1 MIPLFIKSHKILF
14 GLIFIVLG
22 MTSYYGYHKL
32 TAAPA
37 ETRYVLAAVEKG
49 TLISSVSGSGQVA
62 VSNQV
67 ELKPRASGDIIYLN
81 VKQGQKVNTGAL
93 IAQINAKDALKSV
106 RDAEAGLA
114 SAELSMTKLKQP
126 TDALTIMQAENTLE
140 SAKESKSS
148 AETEL
153 LKDYEDGFTTVSDA
167 FLELPTIVSG
177 LDTVLNGNAFSSTQA
192 NLNYYS
198 DAIYGYDTAILSY
211 KNDAADAFALADKAY
226 EKNFSDYKTTNR
238 SSDTATVEALIDE
251 TYTTSKVISEA
262 IKSANNFIQ
271 FYKDKLIERKLSPAG
286 TADTH
291 LSTLNGYTGKI
302 NSHLSA
308 LLSAKNAIIN
318 DRQTIINSTRT
329 IDEKT
334 QSLAEMKAGADD
346 LDIEA
351 QQLSIKQKQKAL
363 QDAKEKLA
371 DYSVRAPFTGIIAS
385 VDVAKGDT
393 VSSGTTIATIITE
406 QKIAEISLNEVD
418 AAKVKVGQKAT
429 LTFDALDELT
439 LTGEVIYI
447 DALGAISQGVVS
459 YTVKIN
465 FDTQDDRI
473 KPNMSV
479 STAIITE
486 TKTDVLLVPNAAVK
500 FANDSYYVEM
510 PGETISEKGVANVV
524 LTAPIEQHS
533 VEIGSANDSLT
544 EIISGLSAGEIVI
557 SRVITAGGSAAKQ
570 TNSQGNNFR
579 MPGF

>member
-1 MIPLFIKSHKILF
+1 MIPLFIKSHRIIF
-14 GLIFIVLG
+14 GLIVIVVVIA
-22 MTSYYGYHKL
+22 GYHGYQKL
-32 TAAPA
+32 AVAPA
-37 ETRYVLAAVEKG
+37 ETRYALAIVEKG
-49 TLISSVSGSGQVA
+49 ALISSVSGSGQVA

-67 ELKPRASGDIIYLN
+67 ELKPRASGDILYLN
-81 VKQGQKVNTGAL
+81 VKQGQKVKSGAL

-106 RDAEAGLA
+106 RDAQSNLA
-114 SAELSMTKLKQP
+114 SAELAMTKLKQP
-126 TDALTIMQAENTLE
+126 ADTLTITQAENSL
-140 SAKESKSS
+140 AGAQESKTN
-148 AETEL
+148 AETDL
-153 LKDYEDGFTTVSDA
+153 VKDYEDGFNTVANA
-167 FLELPTIVSG
+167 FLELPAIVSG
-177 LDTVLNGNAFSSTQA
+177 LDTVLNGNAFSNTQA

-198 DAIYGYDTAILSY
+198 DAVYGYDTAILNY
-211 KNDAADAFALADKAY
+211 KNDAAAAFDLADTEY
-226 EKNFSDYKTTNR
+226 EKTFADYKTTNR
-238 SSDTATVEALIDE
+238 SSDTTAVDALIEE
-251 TYTTSKVISEA
+251 TYTTAKEIAEA

-271 FYKDKLIERKLSPAG
+271 FYKDKLIERKLSPAA

-291 LSTLNGYTGKI
+291 LTTLNGYTSKI

-308 LLSAKNAIIN
+308 LLSAKNAITA
-318 DRQTIINSTRT
+318 DQQTIVSSTRT
-329 IDEKT
+329 INEKT
-334 QSLAEMKAGADD
+334 QSLADLKAGADT
-346 LDIEA
+346 LDIES
-351 QQLSIKQKQKAL
+351 QQLAIKQKQNAL

-371 DYSVRAPFTGIIAS
+371 DYSVRAPFAGIIAS

-393 VSSGTTIATIITE
+393 VSSGTAIATIITE

-524 LTAPIEQHS
+524 LTAPIEQRP
-533 VEIGSANDSLT
+533 VEIGLANDSLT
-544 EIISGLSAGEIVI
+544 EIISGLSTGEIVI
-557 SRVITAGGSAAKQ
+557 SRTIAAGGSTAKQ
-570 TNSQGNNFR
+570 TTSQGNNFR